1 MLQLLDNIMWNALV
15 GPHARFAIGT
25 GNARRFAPGFSPIVG
40 FADSQQPDFGAL
52 APFCETGEHF
62 YCDRWSGAVV
72 GHAL

>member
-52 APFCETGEHF
+52 APFCPG
-62 YCDRWSGAVV
+62 
-72 GHAL
+72 